1 MLSEER
7 KKEIYKKA
15 QLVNEI
21 SEKYQLIHAT
31 FAVQKIAN
39 EIINQTYAQEFK
51 NLRQELS
58 EVNLSKEKQRQMYEK
73 KKMLEVESRRN
84 RINISIQYI
93 EPLKGMNATT
103 TKIGTYK
110 NSFIISLPQELEDI
124 RNQDGMF
131 NYEKMKKLRWL
142 MAHELGH
149 ILLHS
154 DCIDENGFFE
164 KNGNEEDES
173 DFFAK
178 SVIKLRQERN
188 GEFYSNDNFKNI

>member
-1 MLSEER
+1 MLNGRLNMLSEER

-110 NSFIISLPQELEDI
+110 NSFIISLP
-124 RNQDGMF
+124 
-131 NYEKMKKLRWL
+131 
-142 MAHELGH
+142 
-149 ILLHS
+149 
-154 DCIDENGFFE
+154 
-164 KNGNEEDES
+164 
-173 DFFAK
+173 
-178 SVIKLRQERN
+178 
-188 GEFYSNDNFKNI
+188 